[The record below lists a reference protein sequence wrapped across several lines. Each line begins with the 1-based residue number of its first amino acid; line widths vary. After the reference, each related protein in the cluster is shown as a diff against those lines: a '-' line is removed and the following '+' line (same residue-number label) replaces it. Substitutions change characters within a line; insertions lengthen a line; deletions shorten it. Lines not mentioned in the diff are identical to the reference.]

1 MTPLFLRLLLVP
13 CLAAPLLAQPARTVR
28 DTTRTDTLH
37 TIRVEGRRD
46 DLTRIARSASQ
57 GYVGRRDLQ
66 SRPLTREGEVL
77 EAVPGVILTQHSGD
91 GKANQIFLRG
101 FNLDHGTD
109 FNVSLEG
116 MPLNMPTHGHGQGYM
131 DLNFLTP
138 EFVDHVEYTLGNYYA
153 ETGDFGAAGA
163 ARLSLVR
170 DLATPLVRIESG
182 AFGFHR
188 GVLGA
193 SVTRGRSTWLIGGEA
208 KGYDGP
214 WQLKQ
219 QLGKGSGLARWS
231 WRGAHDDIS
240 VLGMAYVNDWRAS
253 DQIPQRAVDERL
265 ISRFGQVDSTLGGT
279 MRRASLSATW
289 THQRGSTG
297 WHVTGYGVR
306 QRFGLFS
313 NFTYFL
319 DNTGAGDQFRQ
330 SDERTIAGA
339 SAEWR
344 RFVTTGRVSHTL
356 RVGSQLRVDDI
367 DNGLFR
373 SERRVVTD
381 TVRADA
387 VAQQSAAAYTSLET
401 RWTPQLRSV
410 LGVRGDA
417 YRFDVTSNNSRN
429 SGRRSQ
435 ALAQPKVTL
444 AYAPSDRLE
453 TYLSAGLGFH
463 SNDARG
469 TVIRVDPV
477 SGDAADRVDPLV
489 RSRGAELGMRLSPTP
504 TWRSTLALWT
514 LRLDSELL
522 FVGDAGTTEPQGAS
536 RRTGVTLANFWR
548 TTPSLTLDAD
558 VSLTRARFADL
569 PRGAN
574 FVPGALPDVIAAGV
588 TWEPPRGRFFGAVR
602 LRHFGRMPLI
612 EDNSVRGR
620 ATTLGNA
627 SLGWRAGQARVMLS
641 LLNVLDSRASDIQ
654 YFYASRLG
662 GEPSDGVNDIHFH
675 PAEPRQVRVSVSYG
689 W

>member
-1 MTPLFLRLLLVP
+1 MVPRSLRLLLAP
-13 CLAAPLLAQPARTVR
+13 CLAAPLVAQPARESARADTLRTVR
-28 DTTRTDTLH
+28 
-37 TIRVEGRRD
+37 IEGRRD

-57 GYVGRRDLQ
+57 GYIGRRDLQ
-66 SRPLTREGEVL
+66 QRPLTREGEVL

-131 DLNFLTP
+131 DLNILTP
-138 EFVDHVEYTLGNYYA
+138 EFVDHVEYTLGTYYA

-163 ARLSLVR
+163 ARLALVR
-170 DLATPLVRIESG
+170 ALPTPLVRLETG
-182 AFGFHR
+182 AFGFRR

-193 SVTRGRSTWLIGGEA
+193 SVSRGRSTWLVGGEA

-214 WQLKQ
+214 WQLAQ
-219 QLGKGSGLARWS
+219 RLGKGNALARWS
-231 WRGAHDDIS
+231 WTGAHDDLS
-240 VLGMAYVNDWRAS
+240 VIGLAYANDWRAS
-253 DQIPQRAVDERL
+253 DQIPQRAVTDGL
-265 ISRFGQVDSTLGGT
+265 LSRFGQVDSTLGGS

-289 THQRGSTG
+289 THRRGAGG
-297 WHVTGYGVR
+297 WTVTGYGVR

-319 DNTGAGDQFRQ
+319 DDDRVGDQFRQ
-330 SDERTIAGA
+330 TDARTIAGA
-339 SAEWR
+339 NAEWFR
-344 RFVTTGRVSHTL
+344 LITAGRASHTL
-356 RVGSQLRVDDI
+356 RLGTQLRVDDI

-373 SERRVVTD
+373 SRRRVVLD

-387 VAQQSAAAYTSLET
+387 IAQQSAGLYASLET
-401 RWTPQLRSV
+401 RWTPTLRSV
-410 LGVRGDA
+410 VGLRGDG
-417 YRFDVTSNNSRN
+417 YRFDVASADVRN
-429 SGRRSQ
+429 SGRRTQ

-444 AYAPSDRLE
+444 AYAPSDRAE
-453 TYLSAGLGFH
+453 AYLSAGIGFH

-469 TVIRVDPV
+469 TVIRVDPR
-477 SGDAADRVDPLV
+477 SGDSAEPVDPLV
-489 RSRGAELGMRLSPTP
+489 PSRGAEIGLRLSPVP
-504 TWRSTLALWT
+504 TWRATVALWT

-536 RRTGVTLANFWR
+536 QRTGLTVANFWR
-548 TTPSLTLDAD
+548 ATPALTLDAD
-558 VSLTRARFADL
+558 LSLTHARFADL

-574 FVPGALPDVIAAGV
+574 AIPGALPDVIAAGV
-588 TWEPPRGRFFGAVR
+588 TWEPPRGRLVGALR
-602 LRHFGRMPLI
+602 LRHFGRMPLV

-620 ATTLGNA
+620 ATTLANA
-627 SLGWRAGQARVMLS
+627 SLGWRAGTARVQLS
-641 LLNVLDSRASDIQ
+641 LLNVFDTRASDIQ
-654 YFYASRLG
+654 YFYASRLA

-675 PAEPRQVRVSVSYG
+675 PAEPRQLRASVSVG